1 VSHPFFR
8 AGFVLL
14 HLRLCSS
21 LRECCCCWLSISV
34 RAIRTCPDFSSL
46 AIFVFRLGFCS
57 IFAEEASLPGPCARF
72 GTRVDHARIF
82 LFACACPLARFPCTS
97 WPLLV
102 SIPCSCL
109 RYFPLPIFG
118 AQDSFWLS
126 GFPSSCRFGWHR
138 SWSSHLG
145 FPVLDFWTCAGGF
158 IDSRSRAATRS
169 AVWFLLPLGIWSAHI
184 STEPFFSCFDL
195 GSRPQFVLF

>member
-1 VSHPFFR
+1 LLLLVKYSCPRDQDLPRFFIASDYR
-8 AGFVLL
+8 FSLWILL
-14 HLRLCSS
+14 DLFSASCSEARS
-21 LRECCCCWLSISV
+21 RSMPAPRVHVPKKLLSRV
-34 RAIRTCPDFSSL
+34 RAP
-46 AIFVFRLGFCS
+46 
-57 IFAEEASLPGPCARF
+57 ASVAAWTAP
-72 GTRVDHARIF
+72 RIF

-109 RYFPLPIFG
+109 HYFPLPIFG
-118 AQDSFWLS
+118 AQDLFWLFC
-126 GFPSSCRFGWHR
+126 FPSSCRFGWHR
-138 SWSSHLG
+138 SRSSRLG
-145 FPVLDFWTCAGGF
+145 FPVLDFLACAGGF

-169 AVWFLLPLGIWSAHI
+169 AVWFLLPPGIRSAHT